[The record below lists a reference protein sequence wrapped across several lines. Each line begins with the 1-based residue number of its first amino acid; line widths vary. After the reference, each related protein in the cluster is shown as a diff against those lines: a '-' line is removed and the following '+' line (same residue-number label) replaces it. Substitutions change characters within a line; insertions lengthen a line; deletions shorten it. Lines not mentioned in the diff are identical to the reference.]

1 VNTIPPNTIPPLAG
15 ALDMVD
21 YDPRWPARFAY
32 YRDELADILGPTPLR
47 IDHIGSTAVPGL
59 AAKDVVDL
67 QVVVA
72 DENDVDSY
80 RPGIESTGL
89 VLGYRDASLS
99 WSFFRPPVP
108 PRLRH
113 VHVTSAGSERERV
126 QLLFVEYMRS
136 DDRVRD
142 DYARLKRRLAVR
154 YPADRLGYAKAKT
167 AFIIDMLDRAER
179 WAAKI
184 GWMVPPLES
193 V

>member
-1 VNTIPPNTIPPLAG
+1 MTTSVPPLHG
-15 ALDMVD
+15 ALDMVE

-32 YRDELADILGPTPLR
+32 YRDELADILGPVALR

-72 DENDVDSY
+72 DETDVDSY
-80 RPGIESTGL
+80 RPAIESTGL
-89 VLGYRDASLS
+89 VLSYRDASVS

-108 PRLRH
+108 PRMRH

-126 QLLFVEYMRS
+126 QLLFVAYLRS
-136 DDRVRD
+136 DHRVRD
-142 DYARLKRRLAVR
+142 EYARLKHHVAER
-154 YPADRLGYAKAKT
+154 YADDRSAYTETKI
-167 AFIIDMLDRAER
+167 AFIIDLLDRAER
-179 WAAKI
+179 WAAKN
-184 GWMVPPLES
+184 GWMVPPLRT

>member
-1 VNTIPPNTIPPLAG
+1 MTTLPPLGG
-15 ALDMVD
+15 ALDMVE

-32 YRDELADILGPTPLR
+32 YRDELVDILGPVALR

-80 RPGIESTGL
+80 RPGIESTGV
-89 VLGYRDASLS
+89 VLGYRDASVS

-126 QLLFVEYMRS
+126 QLLFVEFMRN
-136 DDRVRD
+136 DQRVRD
-142 DYARLKRRLAVR
+142 DYAELKWRLAER
-154 YPADRLGYAKAKT
+154 YANDRLGYTEVKT
-167 AFIIDMLDRAER
+167 AFIVDMLRRAER
-179 WAAKI
+179 WAARI
-184 GWMVPPLES
+184 GWMVPPLEN

>member
-1 VNTIPPNTIPPLAG
+1 MTGAGMTGSPLAG
-15 ALDMVD
+15 ALDTVD

-32 YRDELADILGPTPLR
+32 YRDELADILGPVALR

-72 DENDVDSY
+72 DETDQDSY

-89 VLGYRDASLS
+89 VLGYRDASVS
-99 WSFFRPPVP
+99 WSFFRPAEG

-113 VHVTSAGSERERV
+113 VHVTSAGSPRERI
-126 QLLFVEYMRS
+126 QLLFVEFLRGN
-136 DDRVRD
+136 DRVRD
-142 DYARLKRRLAVR
+142 AYARLKRRLAVE
-154 YPADRLGYAKAKT
+154 YADDRLGYAEAKT
-167 AFIIDMLDRAER
+167 AFIVDMLDRAER
-179 WAAKI
+179 WAHAV
-184 GWMVPPLES
+184 GWRVPPLES